1 MTEMRS
7 VVDQLKSA
15 LDDVEKES
23 THDHMSRVAM
33 EEFKV
38 TVDTVRT
45 SVLAMLDAA
54 DPTNYHDYLRRFRF
68 RRANQVCQNVL
79 SGLIDGT
86 ITPETPALD
95 ELRATVDETLERIAL
110 VRGG

>member
-1 MTEMRS
+1 MTELRN

-15 LDDVEKES
+15 LEDLEKGS
-23 THDHMSRVAM
+23 TREHMSRVAM

-45 SVLAMLDAA
+45 SVLAMLTAA
-54 DPTNYHDYLRRFRF
+54 DATHYDNYLRRFRL
-68 RRANQVCQNVL
+68 RRANQVCQTVL
-79 SGLIDGT
+79 SGVLDKT

-95 ELRATVDETLERIAL
+95 VLRATVDETLERIAL
-110 VRGG
+110 LRGG